1 MLKNPEKKTGKAEKK
16 KYAKPTLRSESL
28 TAVAAQC
35 NGTTSGNRKASTG
48 MPSNC
53 NASRLKS

>member
-1 MLKNPEKKTGKAEKK
+1 MKDSEKKAEKPSKK

-35 NGTTSGNRKASTG
+35 NGTTTGNRKASTG
-48 MPSNC
+48 MPANC